1 MSMLKT
7 ETDIHTDE
15 VIHRARAPT
24 VALAK
29 NIDHEMIWN
38 TLDRGKPF
46 SPVSIL
52 RNLYT
57 KEKYFIIF

>member
-29 NIDHEMIWN
+29 NCVNHRRKSGPQPIRSIDDIGYRMKK
-38 TLDRGKPF
+38 RK
-46 SPVSIL
+46 
-52 RNLYT
+52 
-57 KEKYFIIF
+57 KE